1 MDFLSKVSSLDESRP
16 SLFELVA
23 QDQLRDLLLPAV
35 RYVLAYYAERHPR
48 YLLPVANRTD
58 EVYAALSILVEG
70 HFLDDAAASGGS
82 FTENFYGLKRARTM
96 PGLPSVQ
103 RLHRTAS
110 VAPAALSRALRLRR
124 KDRWLAI
131 LMLVGV
137 PYVKAKLDH
146 LWEVHGAP
154 DALLRGR
161 GGGAGDEDEEEDEPI
176 DPRLPW
182 RQRLRLRLLR
192 LFKRYWPHANAT
204 FHLSSLAFQLAY
216 LFGHSRHHSFSLWL
230 IGQHCVRLDAQ
241 DYKNMEDRA
250 AQPFLAS
257 FPDTDSSL
265 SPLALARWIG
275 PQVFDTLK
283 IALPLGIFFLK
294 FLEWWGQSDF
304 AKQLARTTT
313 NSVELPPPRQAQG
326 RKTLSEFSN
335 LPPRPDGGKGCS
347 LCGRARLRAPTA
359 LPTGYVFCYAC
370 AHAFVTKHGSCP
382 ASGLKL
388 LQGVE
393 GLRRL
398 RV

>member
-1 MDFLSKVSSLDESRP
+1 MDFLSKVSSLDKSRP

-35 RYVLAYYAERHPR
+35 RYVLAFYAERHPR

-58 EVYAALSILVEG
+58 EVYAVLSGLVEA
-70 HFLDDAAASGGS
+70 HFLRDGGDDGGGS

-96 PGLPSVQ
+96 QGLPSEQ

-110 VAPAALSRALRLRR
+110 VAPLALSRALRLRR
-124 KDRWLAI
+124 RDRYLAI

-137 PYVKAKLDH
+137 PYFKAKLDY

-154 DALLRGR
+154 DALLQRR
-161 GGGAGDEDEEEDEPI
+161 GAGGDEEEEEEEPI

-182 RQRLRLRLLR
+182 RQKLRLRLLR
-192 LFKRYWPHANAT
+192 VFKRYYPHANAAY
-204 FHLSSLAFQLAY
+204 HISSLVFQLAY
-216 LFGHSRHHSFSLWL
+216 LFGHTRHHSFSLWL

-250 AQPFLAS
+250 ARPFLSS

-265 SPLALARWIG
+265 SPVVLARWIG

-313 NSVELPPPRQAQG
+313 NSVELPPPRPAEG
-326 RKTLSEFSN
+326 KRTLSEFST

-359 LPTGYVFCYAC
+359 LPTGFVFCYTC
-370 AHAFVTKHGSCP
+370 AYAFVAKHGSCP
-382 ASGLKL
+382 ATGLKL
-388 LQGVE
+388 LQGTE

-398 RV
+398 RI